1 MRAWH
6 VIFYISAFF
15 DSPSLAESGS
25 EEQDDGLLGYEKV
38 PTIYLAQNK
47 LLSLIALT

>member
-6 VIFYISAFF
+6 AIFEISGCF
-15 DSPSLAESGS
+15 DSPFLAESGG
-25 EEQDDGLLGYEKV
+25 EEQYDGLLGYEKV
-38 PTIYLAQNK
+38 PTINLAQNK